1 MRRLLILL
9 SLTSALHAFP
19 RDPAVSR
26 THVAFVHGGQVW
38 VVPRAGGR
46 AVRVTDTP
54 VAKANPRFSPDGQ
67 TIAFVARDIYTVP
80 LRGGAPKRI
89 TSMAQPQ
96 GLCQWTAD
104 GRLLFFTNA
113 QSFSPIEMQL
123 YTVPAGGGTPTK
135 LPLQYGSDGALSG
148 DRLAYTPQWPN
159 QLIGHWKR
167 YRGGSAPDIR
177 LFNLRTGESVKATDW
192 IGPDLRPMWD
202 GSTLYYLSD
211 RGQEQRLNIWTGERQ
226 LTHFRDYDVRNAS
239 IGPGAIVFQLG
250 AGLQLLD
257 IATGVSKPLRIEL
270 PVEKLSREV
279 DAGRFVTNEQLSPD
293 GSKVLY
299 EARGDLWNG
308 GKNLTNTS
316 GVFEREASWSPDGK
330 LAWWSDATGEYQLYI
345 DGRKV
350 TSFADGFRY
359 RPVWSADSRRLAF
372 VDQRGAIFVSD
383 LQSVTQIDKD
393 EWGEL
398 PELAWQGDALLYTKT
413 GSNRL
418 PALWRW
424 DGTHA
429 TQLTSNDYAVSNP
442 VAGFYISYRNF
453 DRPVVDW
460 IAQRIA
466 HRATGV
472 IMKGE
477 TPLATSAGSVT
488 SLAVTAEGNPLFGFI
503 DASGARSVRFFDTKE
518 QVIAE
523 GTNEFSLAADGR
535 HLLVNHRIRPL
546 GGEEVAAETPGKVTI
561 SLREEWRQL
570 FHDAW
575 RFYRDYFY
583 APKAPLQDWP
593 AERARYAPMLEAC
606 VTREEVNDVL
616 AELIGE
622 AGVGHAYVA
631 SRGDVDPYPRGD
643 VPSENETRYRDWVT
657 HNRARVEAA
666 SGGRIGYIHIPTFTT
681 EGYSALERQLAGQID
696 KEALIIDPR
705 WSQGGWTGGI
715 MIDLL
720 ARPRL
725 NAAASRYSDRAWP
738 VPRWGAHF
746 GPKALVV
753 NHMVVSAGENFAL
766 YFRMLK
772 LGPIIG
778 TRTWGGLTGLNGT
791 PALIDGGAV
800 NVPNAPFF
808 DAATG
813 FSIEGH
819 GIDPD
824 VLVEQ
829 DPSREDD
836 AQLDAAIRAML
847 EAITIRAVP

>member
-1 MRRLLILL
+1 MRRLLLL
-9 SLTSALHAFP
+9 LALTSALHALP
-19 RDPAVSR
+19 HDPAVSR
-26 THVAFVHGGQVW
+26 THIAFVHGGQVW

-54 VAKANPRFSPDGQ
+54 VVKANPRFSPDGQ
-67 TIAFVARDIYTVP
+67 TIAFVARDLYTVP

-123 YTVPAGGGTPTK
+123 FTVPASGGTPTK
-135 LPLQYGSDGALSG
+135 LPPAYGSDGALSG
-148 DRLAYTPQWPN
+148 DRLAYTPQWPTP
-159 QLIGHWKR
+159 LIAHWKR
-167 YRGGSAPDIR
+167 YRGGAAPDIR
-177 LFNLRTGESVKATDW
+177 LLDLRSGESSKATDW
-192 IGPDLRPMWD
+192 IGPDLHPMFE
-202 GSTLYYLSD
+202 GTTLYYVSD
-211 RGQEQRLNIWTGERQ
+211 RGPEQRLNLWSQGRQ
-226 LTHFRDYDVRNAS
+226 LTHFRQYDVRNPS
-239 IGPGAIVFQLG
+239 TGPGAIVFQLG

-257 IATGVSKPLRIEL
+257 LKTGLSKPVHIEL
-270 PVEKLSREV
+270 PAEPLRREV
-279 DAGRFVTNEQLSPD
+279 DASRFITNEQLSAD

-299 EARGDLWNG
+299 EARGDLWVDG
-308 GKNLTNTS
+308 TNLTNTS
-316 GVFEREASWSPDGK
+316 GVFEREASWSPDGQ

-345 DGRKV
+345 DGRKI
-350 TSFADGFRY
+350 TDFADGFRY
-359 RPVWSADSRRLAF
+359 RPVWSADSRKLAF
-372 VDQRGAIFVSD
+372 VDQRGAVFVSD
-383 LQSVTQIDKD
+383 LRTVKQIDKD

-398 PELAWQGDALLYTKT
+398 PELAWQGDAPLYTKT
-413 GSNRL
+413 GTNRL
-418 PALWRW
+418 PALFR
-424 DGTHA
+424 DGT
-429 TQLTSNDYAVSNP
+429 QITSSDYAVSNP
-442 VAGFYISYRNF
+442 ANGFYISYRNF

-477 TPLATSAGSVT
+477 TPLPTSAGSIT
-488 SLAVTAEGNPLFGFI
+488 SLAVTADGNPLFGFI
-503 DASGARSVRFFDTKE
+503 DANGARSIRLYAEKE

-523 GTNEFSLAADGR
+523 GTSDFSLAADGR
-535 HLLVNHRIRPL
+535 HLLFNRKIKVL
-546 GGEEVAAETPGKVTI
+546 GGDEIAATAPGKMQVV
-561 SLREEWRQL
+561 RKDEWRQL
-570 FHDAW
+570 FNDAW

-583 APKAPLQDWP
+583 APKAPLGDWA
-593 AERARYAPMLEAC
+593 AERERYAPMLEAC

-616 AELIGE
+616 AEMIGE
-622 AGVGHAYVA
+622 ASVGHAYVA
-631 SRGDVDPYPRGD
+631 SRGDVEPYPRGEL
-643 VPSENETRYRDWVT
+643 PSENEARYRDWVAQ
-657 HNRARVEAA
+657 NRARVEAA

-681 EGYSALERQLAGQID
+681 EGYSALERQLAGQVD

-705 WSQGGWTGGI
+705 WSQGGWTGGL
-715 MIDLL
+715 MAELL

-746 GPKALVV
+746 GPKALLV

-808 DAATG
+808 DAEGG

-824 VLVEQ
+824 VVVEQ
-829 DPSREDD
+829 DPAQAKD
-836 AQLDAAIRAML
+836 AQLEAAIKAML
-847 EAITIRAVP
+847 AVLR